1 MEPNN
6 NMQNDNMSEPRPVKV
21 PGFANS
27 GSASGG
33 DASGGATPANGGND
47 VVFQDKPKKNHSMLY
62 GMILLAIL
70 AAGGIGFGVWAMM
83 DGNSRAQ
90 KKDEQISQLQSQLA
104 EKSEVV
110 VDDDTTVVDD
120 TSVGEYKNPVIRSDN
135 TEVSYYVNFQSS
147 YILGQDATRRVSLS
161 VVDGKVNSC
170 NLSEQT
176 AEGNW
181 RVIGECSI
189 NGLDE
194 NIYKVIEFGEG
205 QMNADNK
212 IGFITESGKVAY
224 LGLYDFA
231 SSNTADIKN
240 YLNLDKNVIDA
251 LEVGVGNGVAG
262 GYGSTVFVFSDG
274 SYTKYDAEMTQ

>member
-1 MEPNN
+1 
-6 NMQNDNMSEPRPVKV
+6 MQPEGNVQNEAASATNVASMTTPEVLKKDNMFEN
-21 PGFANS
+21 A
-27 GSASGG
+27 
-33 DASGGATPANGGND
+33 
-47 VVFQDKPKKNHSMLY
+47 PKKSNGMLI
-62 GMILLAIL
+62 GLVLCLILAI
-70 AAGGIGFGVWAMM
+70 GGIGFGVWAMM

-110 VDDDTTVVDD
+110 VEDDTTVVED

-147 YILGQDATRRVSLS
+147 NILGQDVTKRVSIN
-161 VVDGKVNSC
+161 VVDGKVNGC

-205 QMNADNK
+205 QMNADSK

-224 LGLYDFA
+224 FGLYDFA

-262 GYGSTVFVFSDG
+262 GYSTIFVFSDG
-274 SYTKYDAEMTQ
+274 SYTKYDAAMTQ